1 MLHTKSVLAM
11 FHYFLPEFALYNYIL
26 KNNKVK
32 CPLGNKN
39 LLAFAFIVR
48 FYTIKQF

>member
-1 MLHTKSVLAM
+1 MLHTKSVLAL
-11 FHYFLPEFALYNYIL
+11 FDCFLPEFALYNYIL
-26 KNNKVK
+26 KNKVK